1 MNAQV
6 KLTVTLKVYVHFN
19 LFRHHQR
26 IMVTKKELY
35 FFNEESV
42 EYMTRL
48 INDEIE
54 ILQNDADLVDIWDR
68 VEVVVNQCEFSIL
81 STD

>member
-6 KLTVTLKVYVHFN
+6 KLTVTLKVYFHFN

-26 IMVTKKELY
+26 IMVTKKKLY